1 MDTETVYASL
11 SATVAVVALL
21 IAWVTLTVLRATG
34 IAPALDG
41 RPDHPYPLTLAE
53 LLWMLGLMLAFY
65 WFGMQLGY
73 LLLNIG

>member
-1 MDTETVYASL
+1 MDTETAYASL
-11 SATVAVVALL
+11 SATVAVLAVLV
-21 IAWVTLTVLRATG
+21 AWVTLGVLRATG
-34 IAPALDG
+34 TAPALDG
-41 RPDHPYPLTLAE
+41 QDHTHHPLTLVE